1 MEKVKPGTR
10 EGCVSIGDAAFP
22 KPFYP
27 GLEFNS
33 PAHGTWNIVHIGMLI
48 PEAREIFV
56 CADGCM
62 RGVVLTAAEM
72 NTEDRFSF
80 VLLDEE
86 DMTMSDIDDVTI
98 EGVSRCLDR
107 LREAGKMPPAVL
119 LFTVCVHHYLG
130 ACLDHIYGELE
141 KRYPGIRFVRC
152 FMDCILQKAKPAPD
166 IKLRAAM
173 YDLIEPVKQDS
184 ALISLIGSELPL
196 YKTCDI
202 YKIIEIVS
210 GSPAAN
216 VLSRTVNPVLKNLP
230 ESYFKAIDELE
241 EQMIHAGTGGRDGS
255 RGRDDSRDNAEE
267 TKAETAESG
276 RCLRPQIKA
285 ITLKEMAALSTYEE
299 FLEIGKSAIL
309 MAVQPAAKMALEILG
324 GRLGRAA
331 FYMPAAFDMD
341 TIERQWHELAD
352 LIDENCMGSAWKKN
366 GKHTELHELM
376 DREIESLR
384 EDCNRALKHALKTVG
399 DTEIRIDSSF
409 HPRPLELAELLLTH
423 GFKVTGIY
431 TETFNPEEEA
441 AYESLRKEFPKLN
454 IYSIV
459 HPEGRVSHKN
469 APGALAVGQKAAWF
483 TGTKHFVNGVYGIGL
498 FGFDGII
505 RLCGLME
512 EAFKTEKDVE
522 DIIVRKAWGC
532 ESCV

>member
-22 KPFYP
+22 KPFYQ

-107 LREAGKMPPAVL
+107 LKEAGKMPPAVL

-130 ACLDHIYGELE
+130 ANLDHIYGELE
-141 KRYPGIRFVRC
+141 KRYPDIRFVRC

-210 GSPAAN
+210 GSPVAN
-216 VLSRTVNPVLKNLP
+216 ILSRKVNPVLKNLP

-241 EQMIHAGTGGRDGS
+241 EQMHAGAGGRDGS
-255 RGRDDSRDNAEE
+255 HSRDNLQDNAR
-267 TKAETAESG
+267 ETAN
-276 RCLRPQIKA
+276 A
-285 ITLKEMAALSTYEE
+285 ITFKEMAALSTYEE
-299 FLEIGKSAIL
+299 FFDIGKSAIF
-309 MAVQPAAKMALEILG
+309 MAIQPAAKMALERLG

-341 TIERQWHELAD
+341 IIERQWHELAD
-352 LIDENCMGSAWKKN
+352 LIDEKCMESAWKNN
-366 GKHTELHELM
+366 GEHSKLHELM
-376 DREIESLR
+376 EREIESLR
-384 EDCNRALKHALKTVG
+384 ADCSRALKHALKTVG
-399 DTEIRIDSSF
+399 NTEIRIDSSF
-409 HPRPLELAELLLTH
+409 HPRPLELAALLLTH

-441 AYESLRKEFPKLN
+441 AYASLRKEFPELN

-459 HPEGRVSHKN
+459 HPEGRVSHGN
-469 APGALAVGQKAAWF
+469 AQGALAIGQKAAWF
-483 TGTKHFVNGVYGIGL
+483 TGTRHFVNGVYGIGL

-512 EAFKTEKDVE
+512 EAFKTEKDAE

-532 ESCV
+532 ASCV

>member
-10 EGCVSIGDAAFP
+10 EGCVNIGDAAFP

-48 PEAREIFV
+48 PETREIFV

-107 LREAGKMPPAVL
+107 LKEAGKMPPAVL

-130 ACLDHIYGELE
+130 ANLDHIYGELE
-141 KRYPGIRFVRC
+141 KRYPDIRFVRC

-184 ALISLIGSELPL
+184 TLISLIGSELPL

-230 ESYFKAIDELE
+230 ESYFKAIED
-241 EQMIHAGTGGRDGS
+241 GRG
-255 RGRDDSRDNAEE
+255 
-267 TKAETAESG
+267 
-276 RCLRPQIKA
+276 LRPQMNA
-285 ITLKEMAALSTYEE
+285 ITFKEMATLITYEE
-299 FLEIGKSAIL
+299 FLDIGKSAML
-309 MAVQPAAKMALEILG
+309 MAVQPAAKMALEKLG

-352 LIDENCMGSAWKKN
+352 LIDENCMGSARKN
-366 GKHTELHELM
+366 NGEHTELHKLM

-384 EDCNRALKHALKTVG
+384 EECSRALKHALKTVG

-409 HPRPLELAELLLTH
+409 HPRPLELAALLLTH

-431 TETFNPEEEA
+431 KENFNPEEEA
-441 AYESLRKEFPKLN
+441 AYAFLRKEFPELN

-459 HPEGRVSHKN
+459 HPEGRISHGN
-469 APGALAVGQKAAWF
+469 APGALAIGQKAAWF
-483 TGTKHFVNGVYGIGL
+483 TGTRHFINGVYGIGL

-512 EAFKTEKDVE
+512 EAFKTEKDAE

-532 ESCV
+532 ASCV